1 MITVKPLTKLNFD
14 ASDELELNAFMLDK
28 KSQFPDYWNCC
39 KNKRA
44 SYEFWRKLIGEEARE
59 RIKCFYL
66 DIHNF
71 RIDVTK
77 KNCDVNIVPFKR
89 KDTNRSLDVTKA
101 SEGAVIGPVDDST
114 SDPVDNEM
122 ASKKAKHNDEETT
135 AAEVSDGDV
144 IGTEERKVVVEAEVS
159 DGVIVGSDAET
170 NFYADAMDDVLS
182 YDSSFVS
189 NEHTDQ
195 DNVSGSVNNIDK
207 SADDAVRHF
216 SLNRLNVDRN
226 DPCDKVELDEN
237 IFLPH
242 QQVVR
247 HFNFNGL
254 NAEQDALSFQFE
266 MTKVILM
273 VREGTVL
280 KDYYVYLIF
289 LRCIEREKDDI
300 NVHGWNYFFGR
311 FNKFVRTKVL
321 SFLKA
326 AMVVWVLN
334 GNDKDNLQSLQQI
347 IDNRQAHRIDFE
359 TFYRD
364 TAANRVYAKALL
376 NRVSEQVYFIN
387 LLVID
392 SPLVHSLG

>member
-1 MITVKPLTKLNFD
+1 MANYLVLNV
-14 ASDELELNAFMLDK
+14 
-28 KSQFPDYWNCC
+28 
-39 KNKRA
+39 
-44 SYEFWRKLIGEEARE
+44 
-59 RIKCFYL
+59 YL
-66 DIHNF
+66 
-71 RIDVTK
+71 
-77 KNCDVNIVPFKR
+77 KR
-89 KDTNRSLDVTKA
+89 K
-101 SEGAVIGPVDDST
+101 ET
-114 SDPVDNEM
+114 SSYDANGTLEM
-122 ASKKAKHNDEETT
+122 ASKKTKHNDEETT
-135 AAEVSDGDV
+135 TAEVSDGAV
-144 IGTEERKVVVEAEVS
+144 IGTEERKVAVEAEVS
-159 DGVIVGSDAET
+159 HGVIVGSDAET
-170 NFYADAMDDVLS
+170 NLYADAMDDVLS

-195 DNVSGSVNNIDK
+195 DDVSGSVNNIDK

-226 DPCDKVELDEN
+226 HPCDQVELDEN

-289 LRCIEREKDDI
+289 LRCIEREIDDI
-300 NVHGWNYFFGR
+300 NVHGWNFFFGR

-334 GNDKDNLQSLQQI
+334 GNDKDNLKSLQQI

-359 TFYRD
+359 TFDRD
-364 TAANRVYAKALL
+364 TTANRVYAKALL

-387 LLVID
+387 
-392 SPLVHSLG
+392 

>member
-1 MITVKPLTKLNFD
+1 VKPLTKLNFN
-14 ASDELELNAFMLDK
+14 ASSELELNALML
-28 KSQFPDYWNCC
+28 KSQFSDYWNCC
-39 KNKRA
+39 KNKQQL
-44 SYEFWRKLIGEEARE
+44 YEFWMKLIGEEATRE
-59 RIKCFYL
+59 SFQLFYPAISL
-66 DIHNF
+66 F
-71 RIDVTK
+71 RKDVTK
-77 KNCDVNIVPFKR
+77 WCNVNILPVKR
-89 KDTNRSLDVTKA
+89 KETSSYNTNCSLDVTKV
-101 SEGAVIGPVDDST
+101 SNGAVIDNDST
-114 SDPVDNEM
+114 SDPIDNEM
-122 ASKKAKHNDEETT
+122 ASKKAKQKDKETAT
-135 AAEVSDGDV
+135 AELSHGVV
-144 IGTEERKVVVEAEVS
+144 ICTEESKVVVEAEVS
-159 DGVIVGSDAET
+159 HGVIVGSDAET
-170 NFYADAMDDVLS
+170 NIYAEAIDDEAMDDVLS

-195 DNVSGSVNNIDK
+195 DNVSGSVNNIDRI
-207 SADDAVRHF
+207 ADDAVRH
-216 SLNRLNVDRN
+216 DRN
-226 DPCDKVELDEN
+226 DPCDQVELDEN

-247 HFNFNGL
+247 QFKFNGV

-289 LRCIEREKDDI
+289 LRCIEREKNDI
-300 NVHGWNYFFGR
+300 NVYGWNFFFGR

-334 GNDKDNLQSLQQI
+334 GNEKDNLQSIQQI
-347 IDNRQAHRIDFE
+347 IDNRQAHRTDFE
-359 TFYRD
+359 TFDRD

-392 SPLVHSLG
+392 SPLVHSLE